1 MLNSPLAERS
11 SVIIMNI
18 GQAAKL
24 SGLTVKTVRYYANIG
39 LIAPVQDNQTGYRS
53 FSKDDVAKL
62 QFIGKARRFDF
73 SINECRELLSLYQ
86 DKNRPSSE
94 VKALTLEKIAQID
107 SKLDELGR
115 LRDQLSH
122 LAHHCQGDGRPEC
135 PILDALSQK

>member
-1 MLNSPLAERS
+1 
-11 SVIIMNI
+11 MNI

-39 LIAPVQDNQTGYRS
+39 LIMPLQDNQTGYRS
-53 FSKDDVAKL
+53 FSEDDVAKL

-94 VKALTLEKIAQID
+94 VK
-107 SKLDELGR
+107 
-115 LRDQLSH
+115 
-122 LAHHCQGDGRPEC
+122 C
-135 PILDALSQK
+135 PYA